1 MDADYL
7 VIQKEADNR
16 LVRSILSEDKLK
28 DIQDNTNNES
38 AAPLGIQMTTFTQ
51 KGYSKKI
58 DATLFAVDMQGFLA
72 PDVVE
77 GRMINNKTTNEVIA
91 DRSLKEDGL
100 KLGD

>member
-1 MDADYL
+1 M
-7 VIQKEADNR
+7 IQKEADNR

-28 DIQDNTNNES
+28 DIRNNTNNKLAS
-38 AAPLGIQMTTFTQ
+38 PLGIQMTTFTQ
-51 KGYSKKI
+51 KGSFKKI
-58 DATLFAVDMQGFLA
+58 DATFFAVDMKGFLA

-100 KLGD
+100 K